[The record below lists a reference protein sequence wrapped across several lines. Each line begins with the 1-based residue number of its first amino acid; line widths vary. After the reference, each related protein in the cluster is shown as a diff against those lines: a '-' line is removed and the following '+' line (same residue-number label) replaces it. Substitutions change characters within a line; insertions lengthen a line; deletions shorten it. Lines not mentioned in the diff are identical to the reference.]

1 MLAMTCPSRAS
12 FWGWI
17 AVINFCTSVI
27 QKVQKE
33 TDERIRKERD
43 LHPRSKQS
51 EATFPTT
58 KRTMMLRPLKSRGGG
73 YIFPHLRFTAAKS
86 WGPTMTTP
94 RDTKLNID
102 RGSNTLRHHRLDAYR
117 CQRSAGDSWLPLS
130 SLPVDSSRIFNPL
143 RSMPI

>member
-1 MLAMTCPSRAS
+1 MTCPSRAS

-17 AVINFCTSVI
+17 AVINFCTSVT

-33 TDERIRKERD
+33 ADERIRKGRD

-51 EATFPTT
+51 EATFSTT

-102 RGSNTLRHHRLDAYR
+102 RGSSTLRHHRF
-117 CQRSAGDSWLPLS
+117 AGHI
-130 SLPVDSSRIFNPL
+130 SLPAVRWWLLAPTLKSASWQRWDF
-143 RSMPI
+143 